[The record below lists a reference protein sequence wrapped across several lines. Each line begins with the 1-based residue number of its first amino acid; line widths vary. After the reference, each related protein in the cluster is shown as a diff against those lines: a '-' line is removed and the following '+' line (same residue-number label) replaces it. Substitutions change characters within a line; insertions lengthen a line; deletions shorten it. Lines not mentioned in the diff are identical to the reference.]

1 MGRRNRREFLNGS
14 GACSPDYKNVKPKM
28 KTTKGM
34 LKMWY
39 VRRLS
44 DGKEFLAYSITIN
57 RETGYSGIF
66 GVAYDGE
73 KAELPDGTFDL
84 YKR

>member
-1 MGRRNRREFLNGS
+1 M
-14 GACSPDYKNVKPKM
+14 M
-28 KTTKGM
+28 
-34 LKMWY
+34 KMWY

-44 DGKEFLAYSITIN
+44 DGKEFLACSMTIN
-57 RETGYSGIF
+57 RETGYSGVF
-66 GVAYDGE
+66 RVACDGE

>member
-1 MGRRNRREFLNGS
+1 
-14 GACSPDYKNVKPKM
+14 
-28 KTTKGM
+28 
-34 LKMWY
+34 MWY